1 MKNIGSVV
9 RRKILFIYNPR
20 AGKTHIRNN
29 LFEIIDIFTKAGFE
43 VTAYPTQRPGDAINA
58 VRDRND
64 IFELLICSGGDG
76 TLDEVVT
83 GMMQC
88 KKRIPIGY
96 VPAGSTNDF
105 ANSLTIPKNMM
116 KAANIIVKEKYFA
129 CDVGKFNDDV
139 FVYIAAFGLFT
150 DISYETNQQVKN
162 LLGHMAY
169 IMEGMKRL
177 STIKAYAM
185 KIKVNDI
192 IIEDEFM
199 YGMITNSTS
208 VGGFKKMTGKW
219 VKLDDGLF
227 EVTLIKRPRNPVEIN
242 NILSALLGKN
252 INKDYMY
259 CFKTAHLEI
268 ESEEGISWTLDGE
281 YGGKLKKV
289 TIENKQQAIEII
301 VP

>member
-1 MKNIGSVV
+1 MGNTEIMK
-9 RRKILFIYNPR
+9 RRKILFVYNPR
-20 AGKTHIRNN
+20 AGKTRIKNN

-43 VTAYPTQRPGDAINA
+43 VTTYPTQSPGDAIVA
-58 VRDRND
+58 VRNRSDRYD
-64 IFELLICSGGDG
+64 LLICSGGDG

-88 KKRIPIGY
+88 SKKIPIGY

-105 ANSLTIPKNMM
+105 ANSLMIPKNMM
-116 KAANIIVKEKYFA
+116 KAANVIIKEKYFA
-129 CDVGKFNDDV
+129 CDVGTFNEDV

-185 KIKVNDI
+185 KISVNDI
-192 IIEDEFM
+192 VIEDEFM

-219 VKLDDGLF
+219 VKLNDGLF
-227 EVTLIKRPRNPVEIN
+227 EVTLIKRPKNPVELN

-252 INKDYMY
+252 MNKDYMY

-268 ESEEGISWTLDGE
+268 ESEEEIPWTLDGE
-281 YGGKLKKV
+281 YGGKVKNVVIDNKK
-289 TIENKQQAIEII
+289 QAIDII

>member
-1 MKNIGSVV
+1 MRNLGKVI

-20 AGKTHIRNN
+20 AGKTRIRNN
-29 LFEIIDIFTKAGFE
+29 LFEIIDIFTKSGFE
-43 VTAYPTQRPGDAINA
+43 VTAYPTQRPGDAITA
-58 VRDRND
+58 VRDRGD
-64 IFELLICSGGDG
+64 GYELLICSGGDG

-88 KKRIPIGY
+88 EKRIPIGY

-116 KAANIIVKEKYFA
+116 KAANIIIKEKYFS
-129 CDVGKFNDDV
+129 CDVGKFNDDI

-177 STIKAYAM
+177 SAIKAYAM
-185 KIKVNDI
+185 KIKVNNI
-192 IIEDEFM
+192 VIEDEFM

-227 EVTLIKRPRNPVEIN
+227 EVTLIKRPKNPVEIN
-242 NILSALLGKN
+242 NILSALMGKN

-281 YGGKLKKV
+281 YGGKLKNV
-289 TIENKQQAIEII
+289 TIDNKKQAIEII